1 MSKRPYKY
9 FENFCALYVDNLSRH
24 GYFLSL
30 SQKASVAQL
39 VEQRFCK
46 PSVIGS
52 NPVTGSFIE
61 NIDVQ

>member
-1 MSKRPYKY
+1 M
-9 FENFCALYVDNLSRH
+9 VDNFWIDR
-24 GYFLSL
+24 YFLSL
-30 SQKASVAQL
+30 SQNASVAQL

>member
-1 MSKRPYKY
+1 NGLRYFSRLSK
-9 FENFCALYVDNLSRH
+9 
-24 GYFLSL
+24 
-30 SQKASVAQL
+30 KASVAQL